1 MFFPLSSAVR
11 TFPQLRWRVDWFRLT
26 KLAAGGVEAFEEAH
40 LMVSE
45 KIGAATEATFTF
57 MTGGTTAAVINRYQ
71 EHVAANVR
79 SPVPQIGSSLG
90 GKAAG
95 HSI

>member
-1 MFFPLSSAVR
+1 MRCLECFFLSAPVR
-11 TFPQLRWRVDWFRLT
+11 LAPDSNRVIGFRLT

-45 KIGAATEATFTF
+45 KICAATEATFTF

-71 EHVAANVR
+71 EHVAANVNRLSRR
-79 SPVPQIGSSLG
+79 SALR
-90 GKAAG
+90 
-95 HSI
+95 

>member
-1 MFFPLSSAVR
+1 
-11 TFPQLRWRVDWFRLT
+11 
-26 KLAAGGVEAFEEAH
+26 
-40 LMVSE
+40 MVSE

-71 EHVAANVR
+71 EHVAANVSR
-79 SPVPQIGSSLG
+79 LSPQIGSSLG
-90 GKAAG
+90 GKDAG

>member
-1 MFFPLSSAVR
+1 MFFPLNAAVE
-11 TFPQLRWRVDWFRLT
+11 LALDSNRVIGLRLT
-26 KLAAGGVEAFEEAH
+26 KLAAGGFEAFGEAH

-71 EHVAANVR
+71 EHVAANVSRLSRR
-79 SPVPQIGSSLG
+79 SALR
-90 GKAAG
+90 
-95 HSI
+95 

>member
-11 TFPQLRWRVDWFRLT
+11 LALDSNRVIGLRLT

-45 KIGAATEATFTF
+45 KIGAAAEAASTL
-57 MTGGTTAAVINRYQ
+57 MAGGTTAAVINRYQ
-71 EHVAANVR
+71 QHVAANVSRLSRR
-79 SPVPQIGSSLG
+79 SALR
-90 GKAAG
+90 
-95 HSI
+95 